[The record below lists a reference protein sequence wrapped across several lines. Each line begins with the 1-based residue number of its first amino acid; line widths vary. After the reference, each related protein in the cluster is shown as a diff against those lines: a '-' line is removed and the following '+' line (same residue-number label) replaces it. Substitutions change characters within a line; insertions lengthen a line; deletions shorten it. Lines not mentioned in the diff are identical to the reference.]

1 MGHSYVPRNPRGQQ
15 RDKIYREALRLELAD
30 MSEGIDLKKLREI
43 ARTHIEKA
51 AAGDMQAIKEL
62 ADRLDG
68 KPAQMLEHSGPDS
81 EPITKVVNEIVHVY
95 RTPEELAAEIADAEA
110 IDLKLKG
117 QGTDEEEPVIEW
129 HKLRDGNGSGGP
141 NEDTAPRTKR

>member
-1 MGHSYVPRNPRGQQ
+1 MSYVNRPPRGQQ

-68 KPAQMLEHSGPDS
+68 KPI
-81 EPITKVVNEIVHVY
+81 PIADHELSQEGESVLKIVREIVHVNK
-95 RTPEELAAEIADAEA
+95 TPEEIAAD
-110 IDLKLKG
+110 G
-117 QGTDEEEPVIEW
+117 EPMLIEW
-129 HKLRDGNGSGGP
+129 RGVRDANGS
-141 NEDTAPRTKR
+141 ARTKR

>member
-62 ADRLDG
+62 RDTLDG
-68 KPAQMLEHSGPDS
+68 KPAQALEHSGPDS

-110 IDLKLKG
+110 ADLKLKG
-117 QGTDEEEPVIEW
+117 QGTAEEEPVIEW
-129 HKLRDGNGSGGP
+129 HKLRDGNGSGRP
-141 NEDTAPRTKR
+141 NEDTARTKR

>member
-15 RDKIYREALRLELAD
+15 RDKVYREALRLELAD
-30 MSEGIDLKKLREI
+30 MSEGADLKKLRQI
-43 ARTHIEKA
+43 ARAHIEKA

-68 KPAQMLEHSGPDS
+68 RPEPMLEHSGPDS
-81 EPITKVVNEIVHVY
+81 EPITKVHVY

-110 IDLKLKG
+110 ADLKLKG
-117 QGTDEEEPVIEW
+117 QGAAEEEPVIEW

-141 NEDTAPRTKR
+141 NS

>member
-1 MGHSYVPRNPRGQQ
+1 MSYVNRPPRGQQ

-62 ADRLDG
+62 ANRLDG
-68 KPAQMLEHSGPDS
+68 RPAQILEHGGPDS
-81 EPITKVVNEIVHVY
+81 DALGPKTG
-95 RTPEELAAEIADAEA
+95 IASVRPRGLLDDAVR
-110 IDLKLKG
+110 KC
-117 QGTDEEEPVIEW
+117 QY
-129 HKLRDGNGSGGP
+129 
-141 NEDTAPRTKR
+141 